1 MSGIAERK
9 RPTTSRPSRGGAT
22 YESEFNGTLNR
33 LHLHL
38 DIVFIRLLDRAAR
51 KRDVNRSSYIR
62 RALAVMIAHDLRLPI
77 REVLYHSPAIGRYGQ
92 VQTNRGKRDRAQDIE
107 DWCPHPGCDGKHLT
121 KN

>member
-38 DIVFIRLLDRAAR
+38 DLVFIRLLDRAA
-51 KRDVNRSSYIR
+51 KVKDVNRSSYIR
-62 RALAVMIAHDLRLPI
+62 RSIAVMIAHDLGLTI
-77 REVLYHSPAIGRYGQ
+77 QEVLIHSPAIGRYGQ
-92 VQTNRGKRDRAQDIE
+92 HQTNRGRRDRSQDIE
-107 DWCPHPGCDGKHLT
+107 HWCPHPGCDGKHFT
-121 KN
+121 KF